1 MLSSFNTKEK
11 ELEFPLNGTWLL
23 NETKLATRGKV
34 SPKLGL
40 CYVVEVASSEPHG
53 SLHPIKSIITGERKN
68 IEEGS
73 LKLKGLSVGKVVLC
87 FSREKTFLS
96 TLH

>member
-40 CYVVEVASSEPHG
+40 CRRSS
-53 SLHPIKSIITGERKN
+53 
-68 IEEGS
+68 
-73 LKLKGLSVGKVVLC
+73 
-87 FSREKTFLS
+87 
-96 TLH
+96 

>member
-1 MLSSFNTKEK
+1 MLSSYNTKGK

-40 CYVVEVASSEPHG
+40 CRSSSSEPHG